1 MTRWDGA
8 LYVYRKACH
17 KKALADK
24 ETAGCFPAT
33 SVSVMI
39 WNREV
44 KAMETKDVILELR
57 TKRGLSQEF
66 DISIN
71 TLLGEPRKLI

>member
-1 MTRWDGA
+1 
-8 LYVYRKACH
+8 
-17 KKALADK
+17 
-24 ETAGCFPAT
+24 
-33 SVSVMI
+33 MI

-57 TKRGLSQEF
+57 TKRGLSKEF

-71 TLLGEPRKLI
+71 PLLGEPRKLI